1 MFPEFL
7 TNASMELVTRRDSRD
22 ASSIWRLG
30 GLPFWELL
38 RNVARGAQESELFER
53 AAGLAFEFLLALFS
67 LLFILL
73 AAFSLF
79 ASHSVQLRTDLLAY
93 FADILPAMAFQLL
106 HSTTEEL
113 ARSSTSREKLV
124 VGILVSLWFASGGV
138 ASIIS
143 ALNGAFRV
151 KETRSWLRMRAIA
164 LGLTL
169 VISIL
174 ILSALCLVLVGGD
187 LVDWTGRTLRLTSAM
202 IVFWKTLQVPAAM
215 LFVIL
220 ADALIYSFGPS
231 LQAKSRRWIT
241 PGSVFAAVFW
251 LAASEG
257 MRVYLRYVN
266 NYTVI
271 FGSLGAFVILL
282 VWLYVTGLAFLVGG
296 EINANIE
303 RAIAQNG
310 KSQSGFMS
318 SEERQRKQNLLA

>member
-1 MFPEFL
+1 M
-7 TNASMELVTRRDSRD
+7 
-22 ASSIWRLG
+22 
-30 GLPFWELL
+30 
-38 RNVARGAQESELFER
+38 
-53 AAGLAFEFLLALFS
+53 
-67 LLFILL
+67 
-73 AAFSLF
+73 
-79 ASHSVQLRTDLLAY
+79 RTDLLAY

-113 ARSSTSREKLV
+113 ARSSRSREKLV

-151 KETRSWLRMRAIA
+151 KETRSWFRVRAIA

-174 ILSALCLVLVGGD
+174 IMSALCIVLVGGD
-187 LVDWTGRTLRLTSAM
+187 LVDWTGRTLPLTSAM
-202 IVFWKTLQVPAAM
+202 IVFWKTLQVPAAT

-220 ADALIYSFGPS
+220 ADALIYSFGPN

-266 NYTVI
+266 NYTVV

-282 VWLYVTGLAFLVGG
+282 IWLYVTGLAFLMGG
-296 EINANIE
+296 EINA
-303 RAIAQNG
+303 QH
-310 KSQSGFMS
+310 
-318 SEERQRKQNLLA
+318 